1 MAVARA
7 ALAKMSAGTGL
18 SKVTFGNNIP
28 GWATSISQKPAVIV
42 LQEWWGVT
50 DEVKRQANYLHEQ
63 KGYRVLIPDLYKGK
77 IGVDAEEASHLMGNL
92 DFPQAVEEI
101 KQAAKWLREQGA
113 PKVGCMGFCMGG
125 ALSFLAGQEADVD
138 AIAPFYGTPDPKLA
152 KPEKIK
158 VPVQCHDGEEDKME
172 GLADPKTVKEFIEK
186 VKAGGNKD
194 VSLYMYPGEGHGFM
208 NGGKDI
214 HEKMKTGGLPIGSE
228 DSQKTAW
235 SRVFDFFGKH
245 L

>member
-1 MAVARA
+1 
-7 ALAKMSAGTGL
+7 MSAGTGL
-18 SKVTFGNNIP
+18 SKISFGNNIP
-28 GWATSISQKPAVIV
+28 GWATAVSKSPAVIV

-50 DEVKRQANYLHEQ
+50 DEIKRQAQYLHEQ

-77 IGVDAEEASHLMGNL
+77 LGVDAEEAGHLMGNL

-101 KQAAKWLREQGA
+101 KQAAKWLKEQGA

-152 KPEKIK
+152 KPEQIKI
-158 VPVQCHDGEEDKME
+158 PVQCHDGEEDAME

-186 VKAGGNKD
+186 VKANGNKD
-194 VSLYMYPGEGHGFM
+194 VTLYMYSGEGHGFM
-208 NGGKDI
+208 NGGQDI
-214 HEKMKTGGLPIGSE
+214 HKMMKTGGLPIGSTE
-228 DSQKTAW
+228 AQKTAW
-235 SRVFDFFGKH
+235 GRVFDFFGKN